1 MVMEK
6 LARLPNFVQ
15 RFGAFHGLRLSMGVN
30 GAGGDVSLATRPVT
44 VPGFTAPVHLRPNR
58 SDYSIFWQSIV
69 RKQYDLA
76 KFDQTSEL
84 MRRAD
89 AMRAG
94 GQVPLILDCGGNIGL
109 SVRSFGKDYPDA
121 PIIVVEPDDN
131 NLRVLRENVASLGDR
146 VTVVQGGIAARSG
159 HCRVIGRERGS
170 AGLMTEYCDAGAEGA
185 IRTWTIDDL
194 LAMVPN
200 GQPWIVKLDIEGAQ
214 DELFSANTGW
224 VAKADCIILELDD
237 WIMPWSGSTV
247 NFFKT
252 LSDHRF
258 DYLLDGEL
266 IICYR
271 HV

>member
-1 MVMEK
+1 MMEK

-15 RFGAFHGLRLSMGVN
+15 RFGVFHGLRLSLRVN
-30 GAGGDVSLATRPVT
+30 GAGGDVNLPTRPFS
-44 VPGFTAPVHLRPNR
+44 VPGFDAPVHLRANR

-69 RKQYDLA
+69 RKQYDLP
-76 KFDQTSEL
+76 KFHQTNEL

-89 AMRAG
+89 GMRAA

-121 PIIVVEPDDN
+121 RIIVVEPDNN

-146 VTVVQGGIAARSG
+146 VTVVQGGVASRSG
-159 HCRVIGRERGS
+159 HCRVVGQERGS
-170 AGLMTEYCDAGAEGA
+170 AGLMTQYCDADAAGA
-185 IRTWTIDDL
+185 IRTWPIDDL
-194 LAMVPN
+194 LAMVPG

-214 DELFSANTGW
+214 DDLFSANTDW

-247 NFFKT
+247 NFFRT
-252 LSDHRF
+252 MSQHRF

-266 IICYR
+266 IVCYR
-271 HV
+271 HI